1 MGMPPA
7 HMPSAEESKGFFS
20 GLFDLSFKNLVA
32 PKVIKVLYI
41 IYLIFICIGILF
53 GLGTVLMALVSG
65 EIIGALIA
73 LVVLPIGVVF
83 GLIMGRIYF
92 ELIILSF
99 RILETL
105 DSIDKNTKRG

>member
-1 MGMPPA
+1 M
-7 HMPSAEESKGFFS
+7 
-20 GLFDLSFKNLVA
+20 FDLSFKNLVA